1 MNIAE
6 QFSRNLFVTRGMLG
20 MSQTEL
26 AARAQLHRT
35 EIGLLE
41 NAKRLPRIDTLMK
54 LAGALE
60 ADPRDLLFGIVWQPV
75 ENPAGCFQGSHWV
88 KKRRGRGR
96 GRKRA
101 W

>member
-1 MNIAE
+1 MVAK
-6 QFSRNLFVTRGMLG
+6 QFGRNLFVMRGMLG

-26 AARAQLHRT
+26 ATRAQLHRT

-41 NAKRLPRIDTLMK
+41 NGKRLPRIDTLMK
-54 LAGALE
+54 LVGALE

-75 ENPAGCFQGSHWV
+75 ENPSGYFHGSHWV
-88 KKRRGRGR
+88 KRPGRGR

-101 W
+101 S